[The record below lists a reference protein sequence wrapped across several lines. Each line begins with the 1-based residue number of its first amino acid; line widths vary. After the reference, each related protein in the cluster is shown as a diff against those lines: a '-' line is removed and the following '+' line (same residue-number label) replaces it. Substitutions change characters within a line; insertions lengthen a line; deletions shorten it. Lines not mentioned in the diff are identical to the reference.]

1 MVRALAMLDH
11 AEEKR
16 PPLDGDVFTAEQLAK
31 ITTAI
36 AKAIDFILKS
46 QIVQAGV
53 KTVWCAQHD
62 PTSYVPRG
70 ARSYELPSKSGKE
83 SIGVIAF
90 LMSQPQTPEIKAAA
104 QAAIAWYKSD
114 AVKVADTAYVSRPS
128 SNTDDSYNP
137 IQPRVGSTM
146 WYRFY
151 DLEQDVGFFS
161 GRLASDN
168 PPGTGKQYDI
178 MDDRGR
184 APLRLPVG
192 RQLRHRAVH
201 VQRSPRLLIQA
212 RLR

>member
-1 MVRALAMLDH
+1 MSS
-11 AEEKR
+11 R
-16 PPLDGDVFTAEQLAK
+16 PSSWPRS
-31 ITTAI
+31 TTEI

-46 QIVQAGV
+46 QIVQAGI

-114 AVKVADTAYVSRPS
+114 AVKVADTAYVNRPS

-178 MDDRGR
+178 MMIEAERRYGYQWGGSYGTGLFTYSDRLGY
-184 APLRLPVG
+184 
-192 RQLRHRAVH
+192 
-201 VQRSPRLLIQA
+201 
-212 RLR
+212 